1 MAGEIRAVDRLA
13 CGTCRYNQRRAGEA
27 RPASRRD
34 HASRGESGEPV
45 PDPTG
50 APRELQRVR
59 HSLQP
64 RRHAHAVFLATDRGN
79 PRQPAEGA
87 ERGRAA
93 TMIGRSRWVGY
104 ALLSPALVAVGFL
117 IGYPLYLVITTS
129 FRQGKTLDVLRLSA
143 LPAGLG
149 NYRTVLGSEAT
160 WHSVGVTLVYLVGTI
175 GPAFAIGL
183 LTALLLNRAFPGRRW
198 LRSFILLPW
207 AVPGVIVSIVFLW
220 LLDGSFGVVNALLR
234 QAGWLS
240 TDLAWFA
247 NDDTALGAVIVAT
260 VWKAYPFF
268 TLTLLAALQAIPAT
282 LYEAA
287 RVDGATAWQRFRHI
301 SWPGIR
307 AAAVLA
313 AILNTLWALR
323 EFDIIYVTTGGGP
336 DRATE
341 TLAVRIYQ
349 EAFAFFRM
357 GTASALGVM
366 TMVFAALLALAS
378 MRTLRREYF

>member
-1 MAGEIRAVDRLA
+1 
-13 CGTCRYNQRRAGEA
+13 
-27 RPASRRD
+27 
-34 HASRGESGEPV
+34 
-45 PDPTG
+45 
-50 APRELQRVR
+50 
-59 HSLQP
+59 
-64 RRHAHAVFLATDRGN
+64 
-79 PRQPAEGA
+79 
-87 ERGRAA
+87 
-93 TMIGRSRWVGY
+93 MIGRSRWVGY

-117 IGYPLYLVITTS
+117 VGYPLYLVVTTS
-129 FRQGKTLDVLRLSA
+129 FREGKTLDVLRVSA

-149 NYRTVLGSEAT
+149 NYRTVLSSDAT
-160 WHSVGVTLVYLVGTI
+160 GHSVGVTLVYLVGTI

-234 QAGWLS
+234 QAGWLA

-301 SWPGIR
+301 TLPMISPVIFF
-307 AAAVLA
+307 AV
-313 AILNTLWALR
+313 ITGV
-323 EFDIIYVTTGGGP
+323 IYGFQYFTEGYVASGGGQSLGNP
-336 DRATE
+336 QGSLLFYPSWLYA
-341 TLAVRIYQ
+341 Q
-349 EAFAFFRM
+349 GFQFFHM
-357 GTASALGVM
+357 GYASAMAWVLFLI
-366 TMVFAALLALAS
+366 TLLCTLVLI
-378 MRTLRREYF
+378 RTSRRWVHYQGMFR

>member
-1 MAGEIRAVDRLA
+1 
-13 CGTCRYNQRRAGEA
+13 
-27 RPASRRD
+27 
-34 HASRGESGEPV
+34 
-45 PDPTG
+45 
-50 APRELQRVR
+50 
-59 HSLQP
+59 
-64 RRHAHAVFLATDRGN
+64 
-79 PRQPAEGA
+79 
-87 ERGRAA
+87 
-93 TMIGRSRWVGY
+93 MIGRSRWVGY

-129 FRQGKTLDVLRLSA
+129 FREGKSLDVLRLAA

-149 NYRTVLGSEAT
+149 NYRTVLGSDAT

-183 LTALLLNRAFPGRRW
+183 VTALLLNRVFPGRRW

-220 LLDGSFGVVNALLR
+220 LLDGSFGVVNAVLR
-234 QAGWLS
+234 QAGWLD

-247 NDDTALGAVIVAT
+247 NDDTALGAVIV
-260 VWKAYPFF
+260 
-268 TLTLLAALQAIPAT
+268 TLLAALQAIPAT

-301 SWPGIR
+301 TWPGVR

-357 GTASALGVM
+357 GTASALGVL
-366 TMVFAALLALAS
+366 TMVLAALLALAS

>member
-1 MAGEIRAVDRLA
+1 M
-13 CGTCRYNQRRAGEA
+13 
-27 RPASRRD
+27 
-34 HASRGESGEPV
+34 
-45 PDPTG
+45 
-50 APRELQRVR
+50 
-59 HSLQP
+59 
-64 RRHAHAVFLATDRGN
+64 
-79 PRQPAEGA
+79 
-87 ERGRAA
+87 
-93 TMIGRSRWVGY
+93 
-104 ALLSPALVAVGFL
+104 
-117 IGYPLYLVITTS
+117 
-129 FRQGKTLDVLRLSA
+129 
-143 LPAGLG
+143 
-149 NYRTVLGSEAT
+149 LGSDAT

-357 GTASALGVM
+357 GTASALGVL

-378 MRTLRREYF
+378 MRALRREYF

>member
-1 MAGEIRAVDRLA
+1 
-13 CGTCRYNQRRAGEA
+13 
-27 RPASRRD
+27 
-34 HASRGESGEPV
+34 
-45 PDPTG
+45 
-50 APRELQRVR
+50 
-59 HSLQP
+59 
-64 RRHAHAVFLATDRGN
+64 
-79 PRQPAEGA
+79 
-87 ERGRAA
+87 
-93 TMIGRSRWVGY
+93 MIGRSRWIGY

-117 IGYPLYLVITTS
+117 IGYPLYLVVTTS
-129 FRQGKTLDVLRLSA
+129 FREGKTLDVLRLAA

-149 NYRTVLGSEAT
+149 NYRTVLSSDAT

-183 LTALLLNRAFPGRRW
+183 VTALLLICVFPGRRW
-198 LRSFILLPW
+198 LRSFTLLPW

-220 LLDGSFGVVNALLR
+220 LLDGSFGVVNAVLR
-234 QAGWLS
+234 QAGWLD

-301 SWPGIR
+301 TWPGVR

-357 GTASALGVM
+357 GTASALGVL
-366 TMVFAALLALAS
+366 TMVLAALLALAS